1 MKGFD
6 KMKKLILIILS
17 LAMLLSLV
25 SCGDTGKESMIDPAA
40 ADGWYASWGMAA
52 QRAGNDEIPS
62 TVRLKENTCRQIIT
76 PTLSGDKLRLTIS
89 NEMGS
94 IPLIIEKMHIAA
106 SKGLGSSGIDTATDT
121 VITFG
126 GEESITVDI
135 GETVTTDEI
144 SFKADALSPIAVTI
158 KFGKYIGGDITCH
171 STANTTCWIA
181 EGDHIS
187 DETMPAGQTMGCWYY
202 ITGMDVWANAG
213 TDVIVCLGD
222 SITDGVGAS
231 MDKNASWPD
240 KLSGLFKGDKAV
252 INMGISGNILSG
264 DWGVKSR
271 LERDVLNVAGA
282 KYCFLMIGINDIGGS
297 SEDISDTL
305 IADYKEIVERCHAKG
320 IKVYACTMTPVKGSG
335 YYSKEHE
342 AIRAACNEFLM
353 SGKGGFDGFVD
364 FSSAIAR
371 EDDPEQMKDEYNCPW
386 KDFLHPGD
394 GGYEVM
400 AKLAYEKFLEF
411 NR

>member
-1 MKGFD
+1 
-6 KMKKLILIILS
+6 MKKILLLLLS
-17 LAMLLSLV
+17 LAMLLSLA
-25 SCGDTGKESMIDPAA
+25 SCGDGGKMPDPAA
-40 ADGWYASWGMAA
+40 QDGWYASWGTAA
-52 QRAGNDEIPS
+52 QRAGNDEIPT

-94 IPLIIEKMHIAA
+94 IPLIIEKMHIAD
-106 SKGLGSSGIDTATDT
+106 SNGLGSSGINTNTDTA
-121 VITFG
+121 VTFN
-126 GEESITVDI
+126 GEESFTIEI

-144 SFKADALSPIAVTI
+144 SFDVKAFSPIAVTT

-171 STANTTCWIA
+171 ITANTTCWIA
-181 EGDHIS
+181 EGDHVSDIS
-187 DETMPAGQTMGCWYY
+187 MPAGQTMGCWYY
-202 ITGMDVWANAG
+202 ITGMDVWAEAG

-240 KLSGLFKGDKAV
+240 KLSELFKGDEKGV

-282 KYCFLMIGINDIGGS
+282 KYCLLMIGINDIGGS
-297 SEDISDTL
+297 SEDITGKL
-305 IADYKEIVERCHAKG
+305 IADYKEIVTRCHEKG
-320 IKVYACTMTPVKGSG
+320 IMVYACTMTPIKGSG
-335 YYSKEHE
+335 YYSADHE

-353 SGKGGFDGFVD
+353 SDKGGFDGFVD

-371 EDDPEQMKDEYNCPW
+371 DDDPEQMKDEYNCPW
-386 KDFLHPGD
+386 GDFLHPGD
-394 GGYEVM
+394 MGYEVM
-400 AKLAYEKFLEF
+400 AKLAHDKFLEF
-411 NR
+411 NKE